1 MAYTDSLIS
10 TGVDQLINLV
20 YRSKRIKVDD
30 ASRQLGL
37 AAKVIEE
44 WARVLEDEGIIKLEY
59 QFSTIYLVWAGGIV
73 KEPEGAKEI
82 LLERDLLITE
92 VESLS
97 TKVNALL
104 SESRTAGKNLASVV
118 KEISSVS
125 EGVKKSVDTISAVKK
140 ESSKAG
146 KEASEIL
153 AQIESLMK
161 QVNSKISEYEKL
173 FSESVESTS
182 KERERIQSV
191 MSDYEHLRED
201 LRQQMVLLENS
212 RKSISERLDELSKID
227 AEIGKRLDTYATILE
242 GKFSKEMEEARNE
255 FEVLRNNYS
264 KLSESLENRLNE
276 MRLALKTI
284 EEFNKEVE
292 TLEEKISEDVIA
304 RRYAELKNIMDMLT
318 GLEDEEERLDKKLQ
332 LLLKEL
338 RSIKI
343 EVSPLSNEETARK
356 VEDAKGK
363 ISTAKRELTAIEQ
376 KRYELAELMKRIKG
390 NK

>member
-104 SESRTAGKNLASVV
+104 SESRTAEKNLASVV

-343 EVSPLSNEETARK
+343 EV
-356 VEDAKGK
+356 
-363 ISTAKRELTAIEQ
+363 
-376 KRYELAELMKRIKG
+376 
-390 NK
+390 